1 MIDFLKEEKSICSEL
16 EEICVTEPK
25 NAYSLIL
32 SLIAQCTDEQ
42 KQNPPQSAALSRII
56 CRFLMHRK
64 NKSRLVPYLTQDN
77 KISHILFGE
86 LNTYKY
92 SLVFLLRRL
101 IRLNDTEL
109 TKGLLELLCSNPYR
123 DDSSKDYSDRWSL
136 SFILKETLDAPD
148 DYLAL
153 SDESKSLIE
162 GYFPKN

>member
-1 MIDFLKEEKSICSEL
+1 MRDFLKEEKEICAQI
-16 EEICVTEPK
+16 EEICMTEPER
-25 NAYSLIL
+25 AHELVL
-32 SLIAQCTDEQ
+32 SLIDECTKEQ
-42 KQNPPQSAALSRII
+42 KENRAQSAALSRII

-64 NKSRLVPYLTQDN
+64 NKSRMVSDLTQDD
-77 KISHILFGE
+77 KIKNILFGE

-101 IRLNDTEL
+101 IRLNDIEL
-109 TKGLLELLCSNPYR
+109 SKNLLDLISNNPYR

-153 SDESKSLIE
+153 SDESKKLIE
-162 GYFPKN
+162 SYFSEN